1 VTQITCTLSSAR
13 KVRNHLFA
21 SEHHILFASNR
32 HVFLSANHNPC
43 GSQQVRISKTSYNLR
58 NLIRRYLQVRAHI
71 VKMNIVSFLETN
83 LSQCKD
89 RKQQPDRTRMDL
101 RKLPVGMSK
110 KVEGE
115 KDFITPYI
123 LLISGLC
130 RNLSML

>member
-1 VTQITCTLSSAR
+1 
-13 KVRNHLFA
+13 
-21 SEHHILFASNR
+21 
-32 HVFLSANHNPC
+32 
-43 GSQQVRISKTSYNLR
+43 
-58 NLIRRYLQVRAHI
+58 
-71 VKMNIVSFLETN
+71 MNIVSFLETN